1 MSTHPATRDVRP
13 QHRLVS
19 ALAVVLLLIRILL
32 PAAPGATALAGAGD
46 GTHLGGP
53 AHAHLGHADHSG
65 ETDRHHEI
73 CHFCRFQDALLP
85 PPTSEPVA
93 RTLPPVIVPWLPSAR
108 QAAPALDFLV
118 VVQARAP
125 PRSV

>member
-1 MSTHPATRDVRP
+1 M
-13 QHRLVS
+13 S
-19 ALAVVLLLIRILL
+19 ALAVVLLLLRILL
-32 PAAPGATALAGAGD
+32 PAVPGGTALAGPDD
-46 GTHLGGP
+46 GTFHAGP
-53 AHAHLGHADHSG
+53 AHAHLGQADHSG

-73 CHFCRFQDALLP
+73 CHFCRFQDAVLP

-93 RTLPPVIVPWLPSAR
+93 RTLPPVVAPWLPSAR

-125 PRSV
+125 PRFV